1 MKLTIEQL
9 EQGQIARDELMAQS
23 EEDQNCYGI
32 FLAKLEDI
40 KTEFIRA
47 ATEAHPT
54 DAAAF
59 VQALVIR
66 NEATKLARAE
76 YLTKTSIKNE
86 EGQL

>member
-9 EQGQIARDELMAQS
+9 EQGQIAHDELMAQS

-47 ATEAHPT
+47 ATEVRVN
-54 DAAAF
+54 DAVAF
-59 VQALVIR
+59 MQALTIR

-86 EGQL
+86 EG